1 MNVVVPS
8 FLSGFPGTTDVLH
21 EEGVRNGGS
30 NVTFSQGFLHARQ
43 EGESGALDEQLPV
56 CLGMSEHQEPEE
68 QEKRKAIFGSLDV
81 TAHRGR
87 SLLHGD
93 L

>member
-8 FLSGFPGTTDVLH
+8 FLSGFPGTTDVLP
-21 EEGVRNGGS
+21 EEEVRNGGL
-30 NVTFSQGFLHARQ
+30 LHARQ
-43 EGESGALDEQLPV
+43 ESGALDEQLPV
-56 CLGMSEHQEPEE
+56 CLGMSEYQEPEE

-81 TAHRGR
+81 TAHLGR